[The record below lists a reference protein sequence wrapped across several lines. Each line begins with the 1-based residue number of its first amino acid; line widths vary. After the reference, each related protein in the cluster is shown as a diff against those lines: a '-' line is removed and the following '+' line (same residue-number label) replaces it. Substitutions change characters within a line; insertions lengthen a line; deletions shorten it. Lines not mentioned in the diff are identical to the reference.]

1 MESPAEHE
9 LAPSKPSQFAP
20 NLFLLEGYIPVNHG
34 QKNIFIFLF
43 LERIKDSNM
52 SQTLQHCKFSYKK
65 KYKRLASFSIQD
77 LFVIAQTKFRE
88 NWGIRK
94 IIRT

>member
-65 KYKRLASFSIQD
+65 KIQEASFSIQD
-77 LFVIAQTKFRE
+77 LFVIALTKFRE
-88 NWGIRK
+88 NECIRK

>member
-1 MESPAEHE
+1 
-9 LAPSKPSQFAP
+9 
-20 NLFLLEGYIPVNHG
+20 
-34 QKNIFIFLF
+34 LF

-77 LFVIAQTKFRE
+77 LFVIALTKFRE
-88 NWGIRK
+88 NESIRK